1 MTLLSSKKTHFEKT
15 TSSDNKLSLGLFC
28 GKKNARK
35 KFGIF
40 DQNHLLTS
48 LEKCKF
54 FDDSNVKG
62 VGLHIKDSLK
72 YKTYL
77 MKPSSHFGSKSKRL
91 YEAKN

>member
-1 MTLLSSKKTHFEKT
+1 MQMQ
-15 TSSDNKLSLGLFC
+15 
-28 GKKNARK
+28 
-35 KFGIF
+35 I
-40 DQNHLLTS
+40 
-48 LEKCKF
+48 

-91 YEAKN
+91 YEAKNWQ

>member
-54 FDDSNVKG
+54 FDYNKMTFTSSKKPPFGKTTSSDDKKEISNTEK
-62 VGLHIKDSLK
+62 
-72 YKTYL
+72 
-77 MKPSSHFGSKSKRL
+77 
-91 YEAKN
+91 